1 MVRLLAS
8 LRIVCIFSG
17 LISIVSPVSGAESSA
32 TYSVGAA
39 QVDITPD
46 YPVRLSG
53 FGFRRTESEGVTQP
67 IWAKALAI
75 STDAQS
81 EPVVLITVD
90 NLGIPAAMFEE
101 VATRLEAKA
110 GLKRARLSITATH
123 THTAPMLR
131 GVVPTLFSGPISAEH
146 WAGIDRYTAFLT
158 DRLEEVAIQALK
170 DRQTSK
176 LSWGVGTVK
185 FAINRRQAAGP
196 VDHDLPVLV
205 VTRPDGVVRAI
216 YVNYACHCV
225 TLSNNKISG
234 DWAGYA
240 QDLIQREFPSA
251 IAMVSVGCGADQ
263 NPISGVMGDKSEF
276 ALQQG
281 SEIAA
286 EVKRLLRG
294 FLAPVR
300 GEIRA
305 DRTTVTLDL
314 AELPTRAEWEKRA
327 QLKDAVGYHARVQLE
342 RLDRGEALPKTLD
355 YPVSTWSF
363 GDSLA
368 MVFLPGEVVVDYAI
382 RLKRELDGRRLWVN
396 AYANDAP
403 CYIPS
408 ERILAEGGYEGGAA
422 MVYYDRP
429 APFKP
434 GLENRIVEAVHQQLD
449 ENFAAPFDAAKTSGT
464 MPKSPQQSLAVMQ
477 TTPNLRVDLVVA
489 EPLIEDPVAIDFGL
503 DGALWVAEMHDYP
516 GGLPGKESDA
526 AAPTASE
533 PSPSPGGRIRL
544 VRDSDGDGQFDQSTV
559 FLDHIPQPTGVTVW
573 RKGVLVCS
581 APDILYAEDTDGDDK
596 ADVIKKLFS
605 GFGTSNNQARLNSL
619 TYGLDGWIYGSCGLF
634 GGTITNLAG
643 KTVELGDRD
652 FRIKPDTGEIE
663 AATGR
668 TQQGRVRD
676 DFGNWFGCDNST
688 LGYHY
693 PLAEHYLKRNP
704 YVVSPISRVN
714 LAQSDETRR
723 LFPARSDAQRFQLSG
738 PPGTVTAACGI
749 GVYRDSLLGP
759 DYQNNLFIC
768 EPVNLLVHRIALKSV
783 GTSYVA
789 ERPAN
794 EAATEF
800 LRSTDGWFRPV
811 QAINGPDGAL
821 WVVDMYRFIIE
832 DPRWIPKQDLDPLDV
847 RAGNHLGRIYRVT
860 NAADQSKP
868 ATTSKPVK
876 RGSPPRNA
884 DARLLSVY
892 QELQLQN
899 DMQSVNPIPLSA
911 PWDMD
916 DLRRDMEELWRKES
930 DHVDPNRRMMSY
942 RRLLAARLYSDLRK
956 AMRDPDPR
964 IRAVGVMLA
973 EQHKSKST
981 LKDLLSK
988 VTDESDARVRLQLA
1002 CSLGEWDDPRIGSTL
1017 AKMAIRDSGDPYL
1030 VAAIFSSV
1038 RPNHLQ
1044 TFTTTMFEELRGSEP
1059 PPSLMAPFLATAVGY
1074 ADRAAIRLA
1083 LVAVSEGLDRR
1094 PKVWQL
1100 KAVTNLVE
1108 SLHRRPAPGGVDD
1121 KDKTDDEVLRV
1132 TRRMQDAARALISN
1146 ETVDDE
1152 TRVAA
1157 IQLLGR
1163 DAAQQSA
1170 DLEALTQLLSLV
1182 HAPAIQLAA
1191 VETFERIATDDVP
1204 AILAA
1209 HYRDL
1214 SPSVQPRA
1222 VDALLSREKWYPL
1235 FFQMV
1240 TEGTVP
1246 PTSITAAQR
1255 QELVAHPV
1263 VAIREQAEKA
1273 LAANFNSDRQQVVE
1287 QYRQALS
1294 LVEEGIQGRDVF
1306 VGDSERGRDLFV
1318 KNCSQCHRLGD
1329 VGYAVGPNLAMVANK
1344 TPSFLI
1350 QEILDPNRNVD
1361 TRYIS
1366 YVAVT
1371 KEGLIR
1377 TGLLSSE
1384 SSNSVTL
1391 LGPQDKQFTILRK
1404 ELDELR
1410 ATAKSLMP
1418 EGLEK
1423 DLSPQSVADLIKFLG
1438 SVSAPPKQ
1446 VEGNRPSIVRPVQG
1460 RLSLRAATAAIY
1472 GTDITFE
1479 PPLGNIGY
1487 WHSPQDHLVWSVDL
1501 PVAGSFDVYMEG
1513 ACDPGSQGNAFR
1525 LESGDRS
1532 LSGRVKS
1539 TGGWSQ
1545 YLASKI
1551 GTISLAAGS
1560 HRVVL
1565 RPDGNDLRGALMDLR
1580 AVYLIPEGEELA
1592 LAENVAP
1599 TPAKNVKE
1607 FARQLLDE
1615 SLSETVRAEWATQR
1629 TEQAGEIVAALVS
1642 DLPADQKEEYRRIP
1656 WIWRVA
1662 IACGK
1667 RDQAEPLLKL
1677 LDVSLPRAGEPL
1689 RDWQAVVIG
1698 GGVVNGIGLKGG
1710 WPKTRI
1716 EAILEKSPQI
1726 SERWK
1731 ASLNLASKMTDDE
1744 RVMMGTRYDALRMIA
1759 MDDWS
1764 LRREQ
1769 LTRYLKEGVP
1779 DELQMGAISGLSDV
1793 ESDDVVPLLL
1803 DCVKYVNDH
1812 NRMLALDALLRTPAR
1827 SEKLLDAIADG
1838 RLPASRLSPSQRKT
1852 LLESKIPTLQ
1862 ERAVKLL
1869 KE

>member
-1 MVRLLAS
+1 MVRLLTA
-8 LRIVCIFSG
+8 LRIVCIFGG
-17 LISIVSPVSGAESSA
+17 LVPFVPPVAGAESSA

-53 FGFRRTESEGVTQP
+53 FGFRRTESEGVTQS

-75 STDAQS
+75 STEAQS

-90 NLGIPAAMFEE
+90 NLGIPTAMFEE

-158 DRLEEVAIQALK
+158 DRLEEVALK
-170 DRQTSK
+170 SLNDRQTSK

-196 VDHDLPVLV
+196 VDHDLPVLI
-205 VTRPDGVVRAI
+205 VTRPDGVLRAI

-251 IAMVSVGCGADQ
+251 IAMVSIGCGADQ
-263 NPISGVMGDKSEF
+263 NPNSGVVGDKSEI

-281 SEIAA
+281 AEIAA

-305 DRTTVTLDL
+305 ERTSVTLDL

-327 QLKDAVGYHARVQLE
+327 QQKDAVGYHARVQLE

-355 YPVSTWSF
+355 YPISTWSF

-516 GGLPGKESDA
+516 GGLPGKETDA
-526 AAPTASE
+526 TALTASE
-533 PSPSPGGRIRL
+533 NSPSPGGRIRL

-596 ADVIKKLFS
+596 ADVVKKLFS

-619 TYGLDGWIYGSCGLF
+619 AYGLDGWIYGSCGLF

-693 PLAEHYLKRNP
+693 PLAEHSLKRNP
-704 YVVSPISRVN
+704 YVVSPVSRVN

-860 NAADQSKP
+860 NAADHSKP
-868 ATTSKPVK
+868 ATSSKPVK
-876 RGSPPRNA
+876 SGSSPQDP

-899 DMQSVNPIPLSA
+899 DMRSTSPIPS
-911 PWDMD
+911 PSPS
-916 DLRRDMEELWRKES
+916 DLEGLWRNDSQHGE
-930 DHVDPNRRMMSY
+930 PNLRMMSY
-942 RRLLAARLYSDLRK
+942 RRLAAAALLDEADLQR
-956 AMRDPDPR
+956 AMNDRDPR
-964 IRAVGVMLA
+964 IRAVGVMLV
-973 EQHKSKST
+973 EQSKSKSA
-981 LKDLLSK
+981 LKDLILK
-988 VTDESDARVRLQLA
+988 VTEESDARVRLQLA

-1017 AKMAIRDSGDPYL
+1017 AKMAIRDSSDPYL
-1030 VAAIFSSV
+1030 VAAIFSSL
-1038 RPNHLQ
+1038 RPSHLQ
-1044 TFTTTMFEELRGSEP
+1044 VFTTTMFEELQGSEP

-1074 ADRAAIRLA
+1074 ADHAAIKLA
-1083 LVAVSEGLDRR
+1083 LVAVSKGLDQR
-1094 PKVWQL
+1094 PKAWQL

-1108 SLHRRPAPGGVDD
+1108 SLHRRPAPGAANDPG
-1121 KDKTDDEVLRV
+1121 KAGDEVLQV
-1132 TRRMQDAARALISN
+1132 TRRMQDAARALIAV
-1146 ETVDDE
+1146 ETVDNE

-1163 DAAQQSA
+1163 DAEQRSD
-1170 DLEALTQLLSLV
+1170 DLDAMTPLLSSV

-1191 VETFERIATDDVP
+1191 VDAFERIATDDVP
-1204 AILAA
+1204 TLLGA
-1209 HYRDL
+1209 HYREL
-1214 SPSVQPRA
+1214 SPSIQPRA

-1246 PTSITAAQR
+1246 STSITAAQR

-1263 VAIREQAEKA
+1263 AAIREQAEKA

-1287 QYRQALS
+1287 QYRQALG
-1294 LVEEGIQGRDVF
+1294 L
-1306 VGDSERGRDLFV
+1306 VGDGERGRDLFV
-1318 KNCSQCHRLGD
+1318 KTCSQCHRLGD

-1344 TPSFLI
+1344 TPSFLV
-1350 QEILDPNRNVD
+1350 QEIFDPNRNVD
-1361 TRYIS
+1361 TRYVS

-1371 KEGLIR
+1371 KEGLTR

-1391 LGPQDKQFTILRK
+1391 LGPQDKQFTVLRK

-1438 SVSAPPKQ
+1438 SVSAPPKR
-1446 VEGNRPSIVRPVQG
+1446 VEGNTPSIIRPVQG
-1460 RLSLRAATAAIY
+1460 RLSLRAATASIY

-1479 PPLGNIGY
+1479 PPFGNIGY

-1539 TGGWSQ
+1539 TGGWNQ
-1545 YLASKI
+1545 YLATRI
-1551 GTISLAAGS
+1551 GSISLAAGS

-1580 AVYLIPEGEELA
+1580 ALYLVPEGEELA
-1592 LAENVAP
+1592 LAENVSPA
-1599 TPAKNVKE
+1599 PAKEVKE

-1615 SLSETVRAEWATQR
+1615 SLTEKVRAEWATQR

-1642 DLPADQKEEYRRIP
+1642 DLPADQTEEYRRIP

-1689 RDWQAVVIG
+1689 RDWEAVVIG

-1726 SERWK
+1726 LARWK
-1731 ASLNLASKMTDDE
+1731 ASLILASKMTDDE

-1793 ESDDVVPLLL
+1793 ESDDVATLLL
-1803 DCVKYVNDH
+1803 GCVNYVNDH
-1812 NRMLALDALLRTPAR
+1812 NRMLALDALLRTPVR

-1838 RLPASRLSPSQRKT
+1838 RLPVSRLSPSQRKT
-1852 LLESKIPTLQ
+1852 LLESKTPALQ